1 MQTSENTEK
10 GKQGKKLIRK
20 LLIAFF
26 QVPGHFM
33 VQLTS
38 AELLKIQHFKKAIK
52 YLMVI
57 ENLSASMW
65 PA

>member
-10 GKQGKKLIRK
+10 GKQRKIKGK

-26 QVPGHFM
+26 QVPEHFM
-33 VQLTS
+33 VQSIS
-38 AELLKIQHFKKAIK
+38 AELLKVQHFKKVIK

-57 ENLSASMW
+57 ENFSTSVW
-65 PA
+65 PT